1 MSRRQNSTLS
11 PMSYHLFYSLIKL
24 IESGGNTLRF
34 RMNIISEIVTDLEA
48 KKNGMRKDG
57 KDVKDL
63 SSRIETLKADFSLLR
78 QGYQPTMENQLYDYG
93 KMGTYESAYDSILAE
108 AKSIIEEFNILDREL
123 IKEIA
128 LPGAAHAK
136 MMEEE

>member
-1 MSRRQNSTLS
+1 MNRRQNNILS
-11 PMSYHLFYSLIKL
+11 PMSYHLFYSLLKL

-48 KKNGMRKDG
+48 KKNGLKSEG
-57 KDVKDL
+57 KEVKDL
-63 SSRIETLKADFSLLR
+63 SARIETLKADFRLLR
-78 QGYQPTMENQLYDYG
+78 QGYQPLMENQLYNYG
-93 KMGTYESAYDSILAE
+93 KMGTYESAYDAILAE